1 MLRAVQCLVD
11 QGMSLNGALRICEVS
26 KQRWYWKKKNR
37 EPKTDTSVLDMIR
50 DIRKKRPFYGTRRVA
65 AELSRQLGRPVNR
78 KAVRRLYRLAG
89 WNKPAPL
96 KANTKAR
103 WKPIKAVRPNQLWQ
117 TDITYVWCGQVD
129 GWCYC
134 FNILDT
140 FTRKWIAYRF
150 STLAT
155 ADVAV
160 ESLVD
165 AVATAKPD
173 CSALTIQCDN
183 GSQYAGKKFR
193 KAASNFGIKLKFIW
207 KSTPQQ
213 NGHIE
218 SFHGS
223 LKQEY
228 IWPHDFANYQQAEAV
243 IADAFRDYNHV
254 RLHSAVQ
261 YVPPEEFHASW
272 EAAHK

>member
-1 MLRAVQCLVD
+1 MTVQYLAEH
-11 QGMSLNGALRICEVS
+11 GMSLNKALAVCEVS
-26 KQRWYWKKKNR
+26 KQKWYWKKAR
-37 EPKTDTSVLDMIR
+37 ESEADPSVLGTIR
-50 DIRKKRPFYGTRRVA
+50 DIRERRPFYGTRRVA
-65 AELSRQLGRPVNR
+65 AELSRQLGKPVNR
-78 KAVRRLYRLAG
+78 KAIRRLYRLAG
-89 WNKPAPL
+89 WNKPAPP
-96 KANTKAR
+96 KVDAKAR

-134 FNILDT
+134 FNIPDV
-140 FTRKWIAYRF
+140 FTRRWIAYRF

-160 ESLVD
+160 ESLVE

-193 KAASNFGIKLKFIW
+193 KAATNFGIQLKFIW

-228 IWPHDFANYQQAEAV
+228 IWPHDFANYQEAEAV
-243 IADAFRDYNHV
+243 IAEAFRDYNQA
-254 RLHSAVQ
+254 RLHSALK
-261 YVPPEEFHASW
+261 YVPPEEL
-272 EAAHK
+272 